1 VVNLVDEYKFHIIG
15 HQLCPYVQR
24 VVILMQEKQI
34 AYLRTDIELHN
45 KPEWLKKLTPTGKV
59 PILVVNENKALFE
72 SSVICEYLD
81 EVSHGSL
88 HPDDMLDKA
97 THRAWIAYG
106 TEILDCIAKIIYR
119 DKTYKCVETTL
130 AEIADLFCVVEQ
142 ELSGEKYFSG
152 SQFHIVDA
160 VYATIFRYFDVLGEL
175 TTLDLFSKL
184 SKIRKWKDAL
194 LQRASVQ
201 NAVPGNYNELLVK
214 FIKRRNSFISYS
226 LDA

>member
-1 VVNLVDEYKFHIIG
+1 
-15 HQLCPYVQR
+15 VQR

-59 PILVVNENKALFE
+59 PVLVTNENKALFE
-72 SSVICEYLD
+72 SSLICEYLD
-81 EVSHGSL
+81 EVSQGSL

-97 THRAWIAYG
+97 THRAWIEYG

-119 DKTYKCVETTL
+119 DNTYKCVETTL
-130 AEIADLFCVVEQ
+130 AEIADLFCLVEQ
-142 ELSGEKYFSG
+142 ELSDKKYFSG

-184 SKIRKWKDAL
+184 SKIRKWKGAL
-194 LQRASVQ
+194 LQRTSVQ
-201 NAVPGNYNELLVK
+201 NAVPENYNELLVK
-214 FIKRRNSFISYS
+214 FIKRRNSFISYA